1 MGYQMIDSRVRFR
14 HLRTF
19 IEVVRQN
26 SVGRAAQVLAVSQ
39 PAVTKTIREL
49 EEILDKKL
57 FEKELRKAIHSV
69 IGDELEELKRWCYTK
84 FGHLYGNVL
93 EEQFLLAR

>member
-1 MGYQMIDSRVRFR
+1 MLEYF
-14 HLRTF
+14 
-19 IEVVRQN
+19 
-26 SVGRAAQVLAVSQ
+26 
-39 PAVTKTIREL
+39 KTIL
-49 EEILDKKL
+49 AKVSFDKKL

-69 IGDELEELKRWCYTK
+69 IGDELEELKRWCYSK